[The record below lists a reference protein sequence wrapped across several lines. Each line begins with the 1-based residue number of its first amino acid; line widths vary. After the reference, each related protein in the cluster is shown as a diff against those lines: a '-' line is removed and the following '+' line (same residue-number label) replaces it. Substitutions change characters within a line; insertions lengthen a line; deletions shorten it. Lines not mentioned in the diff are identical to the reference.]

1 MDGSIG
7 ELFPQSVKRA
17 MVSDLKGVVFPIID
31 DYSMIMVALPESN
44 LFSMFLKINGK
55 PTKQ

>member
-1 MDGSIG
+1 
-7 ELFPQSVKRA
+7 

-44 LFSMFLKINGK
+44 LFFMFLGINGK
-55 PTKQ
+55 PTK